1 MGVSREHL
9 FVWAV
14 LIAGTA
20 ATTTSPSPSPTANV
34 ISDDLDDDWN
44 IYTGSGSV
52 TSWVVSIIFFTFWF
66 VAHLYSWFDTDP

>member
-1 MGVSREHL
+1 MKTDFDKH
-9 FVWAV
+9 V
-14 LIAGTA
+14 LLYNFERRKWQRVHGE
-20 ATTTSPSPSPTANV
+20 
-34 ISDDLDDDWN
+34 DDDDWN